1 MRAFSIW
8 VGDLGFLIIE
18 YLIDIGFKIM
28 DILCYVIIDF
38 VVDGF

>member
-18 YLIDIGFKIM
+18 YLTDIGFKTM
-28 DILCYVIIDF
+28 DTLCHVTIDL
-38 VVDGF
+38 VVDGS